1 MLAIYLNGLAGP
13 SSVLEVFPDTCEVG
27 KYFLFLLCLVK

>member
-1 MLAIYLNGLAGP
+1 MFAIYLNGLSGL
-13 SSVLEVFPDTCEVG
+13 SSALKAFPDTCEVG